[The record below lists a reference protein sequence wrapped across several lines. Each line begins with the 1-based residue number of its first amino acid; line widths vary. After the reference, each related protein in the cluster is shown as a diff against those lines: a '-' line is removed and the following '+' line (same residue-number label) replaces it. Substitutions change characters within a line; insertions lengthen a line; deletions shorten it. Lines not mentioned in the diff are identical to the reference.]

1 MRAVI
6 SACVAFIG
14 QHWQRSGD
22 SSSRQRAIDVEK
34 RDEQQRLQYHVLQE
48 ECGSAAEGG
57 RILDITLRPP
67 RWQREEEGDQQPEKG
82 HIKIAMPHLS
92 AGVYKLEVFKN

>member
-14 QHWQRSGD
+14 QHWQRSGG
-22 SSSRQRAIDVEK
+22 SSGGQRAIDIEK

-48 ECGSAAEGG
+48 EGGSAAEGG
-57 RILDITLRPP
+57 RILDIILRPP
-67 RWQREEEGDQQPEKG
+67 RWQREEDGDQQPEKG
-82 HIKIAMPHLS
+82 RAR
-92 AGVYKLEVFKN
+92 ENC